1 MKIKLISLLLLAVLL
16 VGCSAP
22 SEPDDSTSTILH
34 ITAQNFETEVMAS
47 EKTVLLDFYA
57 DWCGPCQRM
66 APIVEEVAQER
77 IDIKVGKV
85 NVDEESALANQFGIE
100 SIPTLVVIQNGK
112 VVQTAVGYRGKAAI
126 LSML

>member
-1 MKIKLISLLLLAVLL
+1 MAYSACSGAMDEGLSL
-16 VGCSAP
+16 
-22 SEPDDSTSTILH
+22 
-34 ITAQNFETEVMAS
+34 
-47 EKTVLLDFYA
+47 Y
-57 DWCGPCQRM
+57 
-66 APIVEEVAQER
+66 
-77 IDIKVGKV
+77 KVGKV